1 MPKTVKLLDMVRRE
15 FSLIVNFVRVCK
27 DEDLLLCVL
36 NEDCVSLFV
45 VDVSSWVLRNTH
57 KTLTPTY
64 DKHRS
69 WIQGHALF
77 NNKKGYI
84 PDIIIGRGHVFIMR
98 RIITSGACDPA
109 SVKITCHFLDGQMFM
124 YLCMYPGWCLLSR
137 ILHSQIWI

>member
-1 MPKTVKLLDMVRRE
+1 MSNFFYKIFDSCLLKQELPGINLGFAKNCENIGNGKERI
-15 FSLIVNFVRVCK
+15 FFVNFVRVCK

-69 WIQGHALF
+69 
-77 NNKKGYI
+77 
-84 PDIIIGRGHVFIMR
+84 
-98 RIITSGACDPA
+98 
-109 SVKITCHFLDGQMFM
+109 
-124 YLCMYPGWCLLSR
+124 
-137 ILHSQIWI
+137 